1 MRYVPIAP
9 GTTAIARRTQRRTRQ
24 TWSWSRRFVGLPLAA
39 LVIAVAPA
47 AQVRAASPDSVLVW
61 NQYAVE
67 ALANPTTAATPGAG
81 QPPPVAVIH
90 LAMVQTAVYDA
101 VNAIEGGYT
110 PFAYGGQAAGASIE
124 AAVATAAY
132 DVLTG
137 LDPAP
142 PLPAGVLTRLTNL
155 RDAFLAA
162 IPDSAAKTAGIATG
176 AASADA
182 LLAKR
187 AGDHRYENATLRFT
201 VGFGPGE
208 WRPGPSGNDPFF
220 WVAFVKPFTLNST
233 SQLRTE
239 GPLDMTS
246 DQYTKEFNE
255 VKSVGALNSTTRTAE
270 QTAMAR
276 FYTESPVLLY
286 NRSFRTIA
294 ADQDLDAA
302 GVARL
307 FAQMNMAASDAIIS
321 CWDDKEYWGV
331 WRPST
336 AIQLADTDGN
346 PDTIADP
353 TWAPLV
359 GNPPYPDHPSG
370 YNCFTAAIAHS
381 AKAFFGT
388 DKADFAIVNAAGVE
402 REYSRFTD
410 VVRDTIDGRIYLGIH
425 FRTPDVQGAWIG
437 KKAAQWVDRHA
448 FQPVH

>member
-1 MRYVPIAP
+1 M
-9 GTTAIARRTQRRTRQ
+9 
-24 TWSWSRRFVGLPLAA
+24 
-39 LVIAVAPA
+39 
-47 AQVRAASPDSVLVW
+47 W

-90 LAMVQTAVYDA
+90 LTMVQTAVYDA

-110 PFAYGGQAAGASIE
+110 PFAYGGRASGASID

-137 LDPAP
+137 LELEP
-142 PLPAGVLTRLTNL
+142 PLSTGVLTRLTGL
-155 RDAFLAA
+155 RDSFLGA

-176 AASADA
+176 AASAA
-182 LLAKR
+182 AMLASR
-187 AGDHRYENATLRFT
+187 EGDHRYENSTSRFT

-208 WRPGPSGNDPFF
+208 WRPGASGNDPFF
-220 WVAFVKPFTLNST
+220 WVALVKPFTLNST

-246 DQYTKEFNE
+246 DQYTREFNE

-276 FYTESPVLLY
+276 FYTESPALLF

-302 GVARL
+302 GAARL
-307 FAQMNMAASDAIIS
+307 FAQLNMAAADAIIS

-370 YNCFTAAIAHS
+370 YNCFTAAVAHS

-388 DKADFAIVNAAGVE
+388 DKVDFGIRNAAGVE

-448 FQPVH
+448 FQPVR